1 MKKKNLRASVGLKKK
16 TLKNQ
21 EDDRD

>member
-1 MKKKNLRASVGLKKK
+1 MLMELEISEQVFKKK

-21 EDDRD
+21 I